1 MRQKHL
7 IYALICSCVLV
18 SFVVLI
24 AFSQQKSL
32 RQLDIEVRNKKS
44 ALDTEVAR
52 HKKANDS
59 LNEMIRSVK
68 RKYDKLEGI
77 SVNTAPAG
85 DYISVSH
92 RGASAISVIQT
103 TYTLSDSLK
112 EALINMEKQ
121 REIAENLW
129 AIDVDNAFVAYEN
142 AVAAW
147 NSHPQVSPGE
157 HIVVYDL
164 IKPHVESLYVCQGPC
179 YQSFETLPLAMYTHS
194 ETCSH
199 QHGSSGSS
207 YSYWS
212 CEYNVCP
219 AGNKHWKEC
228 RASACSVLF
237 PPPEHEHEWD
247 TYDHKV
253 KCTECGKKYFTCQ
266 SSTCPDSSTHSG
278 SGSGSGGSTPPTD
291 NTPNCQDCTSHCSSP
306 CSCTNSGTCNGTVT
320 DNTPNCSGCTSH
332 CSSPCSCS
340 DSGTCNGTVAAP
352 PPPEPEP
359 PTLVSCG
366 ARGWTGCMELVAS
379 STKHKVPSCSG
390 CGSTYWTCS
399 AYASNHTDLKTCRY
413 SECRQQW
420 KKCASAPVCNKP
432 YRKRNGLKCWA
443 Q

>member
-306 CSCTNSGTCNGTVT
+306 CI
-320 DNTPNCSGCTSH
+320 CSN
-332 CSSPCSCS
+332 
-340 DSGTCNGTVAAP
+340 SGTCNGTVAAAP
-352 PPPEPEP
+352 PPSYHACGVHLTSVSGDHSLQSSCSSTDSHGNTCTVTSFYACQSHTHVYP
-359 PTLVSCG
+359 PTCANG
-366 ARGWTGCMELVAS
+366 
-379 STKHKVPSCSG
+379 H
-390 CGSTYWTCS
+390 TYDPNNT
-399 AYASNHTDLKTCRY
+399 YQYNLHRTRTCRY
-413 SECRQQW
+413 TECGRTW
-420 KKCASAPVCNKP
+420 EKCTTPITPVCRKP
-432 YRKRNGLKCWA
+432 YRQRNGLKCWA
-443 Q
+443 INP